1 MASEQQKQPW
11 QLTAA
16 EALPLLH
23 SGDLKAEDYV
33 NSLLHRIQQRDE
45 AVKAWVYLNPNQV
58 IQQARH
64 LDEVSAKARGPLHG
78 LPVAVKDVILTKDMP
93 TQYNSKLFESET
105 PIAADANCV
114 MSLRAAGR
122 YLSLVLHRLSTDG
135 ALPGAI
141 IFGKTSTTEF
151 ATTKQGN
158 WHQNLTTNPHDK
170 TRTPGGS
177 SSGSGAAV
185 GDFQVPISLGTQV
198 SSNLLILVVLLLI
211 RWYRLAGA

>member
-1 MASEQQKQPW
+1 MASGQQKQPW

-16 EALPLLH
+16 EALPLLR

-45 AVKAWVYLNPNQV
+45 AVKAWVYLNPDQL

-105 PIAADANCV
+105 PIGVDANCV

-122 YLSLVLHRLSTDG
+122 YLSQVCTVRPLMELSKAQSSSARHRPRNSPPPSKAIGIRTLLPILMIRRARPGG
-135 ALPGAI
+135 ALQDPGLRW
-141 IFGKTSTTEF
+141 E
-151 ATTKQGN
+151 
-158 WHQNLTTNPHDK
+158 
-170 TRTPGGS
+170 
-177 SSGSGAAV
+177 
-185 GDFQVPISLGTQV
+185 ISK
-198 SSNLLILVVLLLI
+198 SPFRSVL
-211 RWYRLAGA
+211 RLAVII